1 MQTQSSPQVASLVL
15 DDSGKVAFQK
25 YLDLG
30 GNFIG
35 VHAASD
41 CLRATTF
48 YGNEIGILLVV
59 FKLTIP

>member
-41 CLRATTF
+41 CLRTTTF
-48 YGNEIGILLVV
+48 HGNETGILLVV